1 MRRAI
6 VLIACALSACL
17 LPAKSGAQVYEVR
30 ACTSGAT
37 DTSWTSTS
45 STGTLSSASCPGAG
59 FFAGDARGRGA
70 SSHGSAASWRVAAP
84 PSTVIRRMTVSRHLS
99 RWWDW
104 RAEIVTDEG
113 VVLDSCDV
121 PWYLVS
127 CERGAPAASGRANT
141 AQFDDLRTRAV
152 TFRVACGTSGGCTN
166 GTNEHRALIAVY
178 QATLQIEDPAPPSV
192 SALSGSFSDAG
203 WHRGTDSVSVSASD
217 ASGIRTMR
225 LFAGNNE
232 LASKAGACDYTRM
245 QPCQGSMNET
255 FVLDTAKVPDGTHE
269 LKVVATD
276 AADQPAAT
284 TGTIRVDR
292 TAPVAPS
299 GLSLTPDENG
309 TYALAWTNGDQGTA
323 APVVAARYAIC
334 EEAPVQTCQAAQR
347 VRTPVEKLS
356 LPAGKY
362 ALRVWLEDEAGNADP
377 SRHATVP
384 VDTSVQRSPRVLD
397 TNPPILLPSGPAP
410 SSRLKVTKA
419 RRSGSTL
426 TLSGT
431 IARGASARITAGVAR
446 SRSGR
451 ILSSSRTTPRQGKW
465 SIRLKLS
472 PTLRAAG
479 AMYLTLSYAGQAD
492 FRKTTLKRRLAR
504 SASRSSNTAVEFS
517 IETGRR

>member
-1 MRRAI
+1 
-6 VLIACALSACL
+6 
-17 LPAKSGAQVYEVR
+17 
-30 ACTSGAT
+30 
-37 DTSWTSTS
+37 
-45 STGTLSSASCPGAG
+45 
-59 FFAGDARGRGA
+59 
-70 SSHGSAASWRVAAP
+70 
-84 PSTVIRRMTVSRHLS
+84 
-99 RWWDW
+99 
-104 RAEIVTDEG
+104 
-113 VVLDSCDV
+113 
-121 PWYLVS
+121 
-127 CERGAPAASGRANT
+127 
-141 AQFDDLRTRAV
+141 
-152 TFRVACGTSGGCTN
+152 
-166 GTNEHRALIAVY
+166 
-178 QATLQIEDPAPPSV
+178 
-192 SALSGSFSDAG
+192 
-203 WHRGTDSVSVSASD
+203 
-217 ASGIRTMR
+217 MR